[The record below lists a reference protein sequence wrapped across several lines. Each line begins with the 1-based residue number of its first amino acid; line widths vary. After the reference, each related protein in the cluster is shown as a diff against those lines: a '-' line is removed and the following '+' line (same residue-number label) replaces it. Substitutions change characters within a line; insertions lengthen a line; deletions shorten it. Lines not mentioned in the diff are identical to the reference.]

1 MPLWTSG
8 PVLHSEGANEVE
20 GWLAKSLRGGPTPT
34 TTRA

>member
-20 GWLAKSLRGGPTPT
+20 GWLAKSLRGGWP
-34 TTRA
+34 RA